1 MISQL
6 EDTVSLFQEVQRM
19 RVIGSSDAMRRVE
32 REALVAA
39 QGDANVLIAGERGV
53 GKGVVA
59 RFIHERSD
67 RAPHGFAIIN
77 CEGLP
82 DRLFESELF
91 GHIRG
96 SFPGAYRNKCGLL
109 NSVPG
114 GTIFIDEVGAL
125 SDGMQA
131 LLLRFLETGKYLPVG
146 GDCIQTAP
154 NVRVI
159 ASTTADLTSL
169 VAAGSFLGALHR
181 RLNAVSLS
189 VPPLRERRDDIP
201 SLVDHFVRQF
211 VGRSVPFQVAAPKI
225 SPEISSAV
233 RDALARAEWPGN
245 VGELKHA
252 VLQQLLLAASGTRV
266 RPVSQSV

>member
-1 MISQL
+1 MITQL
-6 EDTVSLFQEVQRM
+6 EDTVSLFQEVHRM
-19 RVIGSSDAMRRVE
+19 RVIGSSAAMRRVE
-32 REALVAA
+32 REALLAA
-39 QGDANVLIAGERGV
+39 RSSAHVLIAGERGV

-82 DRLFESELF
+82 DLLFESELF
-91 GHIRG
+91 GHARN
-96 SFPGAYRNKCGLL
+96 SFPGAYRNKSGLL
-109 NSVPG
+109 NAVPG
-114 GTIFIDEVGAL
+114 GTILIDEVGAL
-125 SDGMQA
+125 SEGMQA
-131 LLLRFLETGKYLPVG
+131 LLLRFFETGQYLPVG
-146 GDCIQTAP
+146 GDSIQTAP

-159 ASTTADLTSL
+159 ASTTADLGVR

-181 RLNAVSLS
+181 RLATVSLT

-225 SPEISSAV
+225 APEISSAV

-252 VLQQLLLAASGTRV
+252 VLQQLLVAASGTRIK
-266 RPVSQSV
+266 PVSQSI